1 MNIPKGYEE
10 CMNCD
15 PCLPECDEGGLP
27 YACYQCGNS
36 GYVLAAPG
44 INIPKELSQI
54 EIKTGDNMDIKLAIK
69 IINDKREIYGM
80 SLLDMAIV
88 LKAKL
93 DKGELDN
100 REAAAIR
107 VFLREGR
114 ALFAPS
120 TS

>member
-1 MNIPKGYEE
+1 MSIPKGYEE

-15 PCLPECDEGGLP
+15 PCFPESDEGGLP

-36 GYVLAAPG
+36 GYVLAAP
-44 INIPKELSQI
+44 ELSQI

-88 LKAKL
+88 LKARL

-120 TS
+120 TR

>member
-1 MNIPKGYEE
+1 MSIPKGYEE

-15 PCLPECDEGGLP
+15 PCFPECDEGGLP

-36 GYVLAAPG
+36 GYVLAAP
-44 INIPKELSQI
+44 ELSQI
-54 EIKTGDNMDIKLAIK
+54 EIKTGDNMHIKLAIK